1 MTDREAKE
9 VIDQIWLDAKS
20 KMTPLVNQIYV
31 NYVLGIDT
39 VIKAEWNENLQE
51 VTFKLVDEDAL
62 NDRS

>member
-20 KMTPLVNQIYV
+20 KMTTLVNQIYV